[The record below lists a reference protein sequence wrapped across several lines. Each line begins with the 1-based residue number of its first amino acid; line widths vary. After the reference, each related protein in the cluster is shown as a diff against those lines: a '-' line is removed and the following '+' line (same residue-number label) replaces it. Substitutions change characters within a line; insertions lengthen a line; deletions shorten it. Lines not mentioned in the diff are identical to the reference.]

1 MLINLWPHQRLFVKN
16 GTAYKKTACIKQKT
30 LACGPEQFA
39 IMNTEDYQPSGP
51 NRHESLQKGPLLIPG
66 GLFIVF
72 EGIDGTGKSTQLHL
86 LVEKLRQLGYA
97 VVATREP
104 TDGPYG
110 QKIRELFT
118 DRGAVTHEEELE
130 LFIADREQ
138 HVAEVIGPALK
149 DGCVVI
155 CDRYYLSTIAY
166 QGANGVNPDLIMKK
180 NEKFPAPDLAIILEI
195 EPAHGIHRIQNQ
207 RHEHPNTFEEKANL
221 QKVAGIFSTMRQD
234 YIERING
241 SDSIEN
247 VHRLVFEAVA
257 KVLARKTTQ

>member
-1 MLINLWPHQRLFVKN
+1 
-16 GTAYKKTACIKQKT
+16 
-30 LACGPEQFA
+30 
-39 IMNTEDYQPSGP
+39 MNSEDIQTSQPGQQTP
-51 NRHESLQKGPLLIPG
+51 VQKGPRLIEG

-86 LVEKLRQLGYA
+86 LAEKLSQQGYA

-110 QKIRELFT
+110 QKIRELFV

-138 HVAEVIGPALK
+138 HVQEVIKPALK
-149 DGCVVI
+149 DGCIVI

-166 QGANGVNPDLIMKK
+166 QGANGLDPDVIMQK

-195 EPAHGIHRIQNQ
+195 EPARGIHRIQNN
-207 RHEHPNTFEEKANL
+207 RNEHPNSFEAEENL
-221 QKVAGIFSTMRQD
+221 LKVAAIFSSLQHD
-234 YIERING
+234 YIRRING
-241 SDSIEN
+241 LDSIEN
-247 VHRLVFEAVA
+247 VQRQVFEAVSEL
-257 KVLARKTTQ
+257 LAGKDARSGEI

>member
-1 MLINLWPHQRLFVKN
+1 MK
-16 GTAYKKTACIKQKT
+16 
-30 LACGPEQFA
+30 
-39 IMNTEDYQPSGP
+39 TEDHQSSRLDGQEPA
-51 NRHESLQKGPLLIPG
+51 QKVPQLIPG

-86 LVEKLRQLGYA
+86 LAEKLRQLGYA

-104 TDGPYG
+104 TNGPYG
-110 QKIRELFT
+110 QKIRELFI
-118 DRGAVTHEEELE
+118 DRGSVSREEELE
-130 LFIADREQ
+130 LFIADRDQ
-138 HVAEVIGPALK
+138 HVKEIIKPGLS

-166 QGANGVNPDLIMKK
+166 QGANGMDQDLIVKK
-180 NEKFPAPDLAIILEI
+180 NEDFPVPDLAIILEI

>member
-1 MLINLWPHQRLFVKN
+1 M
-16 GTAYKKTACIKQKT
+16 KTGDSQSSQLDEQESAQKD
-30 LACGPEQFA
+30 PQ
-39 IMNTEDYQPSGP
+39 
-51 NRHESLQKGPLLIPG
+51 LIPD

-86 LVEKLRQLGYA
+86 LAERLRQLGYA

-104 TDGPYG
+104 TNGPYG
-110 QKIRELFT
+110 QKIRELFV
-118 DRGAVTHEEELE
+118 DRGAVSQEEELE
-130 LFIADREQ
+130 LFIADRDQ
-138 HVAEVIGPALK
+138 HVKEIIAPALS

-155 CDRYYLSTIAY
+155 CDRYYLSTVAY
-166 QGANGVNPDLIMKK
+166 QGANGMDQDLILKK
-180 NEKFPAPDLAIILEI
+180 NEDFPVPDLAIILEI

-207 RHEHPNTFEEKANL
+207 RHEHPNTFEEEANL
-221 QKVAGIFSTMRQD
+221 QKVAGIFSAMQQD

-257 KVLARKTTQ
+257 KVLAPKATQQVES